1 MLVQSVSEDYDY
13 DYITDTD
20 RHCLES
26 DQASQFQILLIVWFS
41 LGASATTALLLFTVL
56 RAFQTQHRMNQRKV
70 SHCEGSQG
78 EDSEPEI
85 EVDCS
90 NYDVVPQEVE
100 KRRKTSHL
108 EDIAEADESEEDQG
122 RKGSNYSVSN
132 DSKTL
137 STSSL
142 VSRSSAYSRSSSECH
157 NVLQSDI
164 TKFQEGRP
172 RIMSQSNLS
181 RHSLTVPGKLNLR
194 RTESQNM
201 ADYALKVR
209 GEGRGRDQR
218 KFLFYHFICS
228 DDDKGGKYQ
237 RLLGSQQH

>member
-1 MLVQSVSEDYDY
+1 MLVQSVSEDY

-26 DQASQFQILLIVWFS
+26 DQASQFQLLLIVWFS

-56 RAFQTQHRMNQRKV
+56 RAFQTRRRMNQRRV

-108 EDIAEADESEEDQG
+108 EDIAEDDESEASEG
-122 RKGSNYSVSN
+122 ESYRKGSSYSFS
-132 DSKTL
+132 
-137 STSSL
+137 
-142 VSRSSAYSRSSSECH
+142 
-157 NVLQSDI
+157 
-164 TKFQEGRP
+164 
-172 RIMSQSNLS
+172 
-181 RHSLTVPGKLNLR
+181 
-194 RTESQNM
+194 TESKIRRINVQGTYSN
-201 ADYALKVR
+201 
-209 GEGRGRDQR
+209 
-218 KFLFYHFICS
+218 
-228 DDDKGGKYQ
+228 
-237 RLLGSQQH
+237 